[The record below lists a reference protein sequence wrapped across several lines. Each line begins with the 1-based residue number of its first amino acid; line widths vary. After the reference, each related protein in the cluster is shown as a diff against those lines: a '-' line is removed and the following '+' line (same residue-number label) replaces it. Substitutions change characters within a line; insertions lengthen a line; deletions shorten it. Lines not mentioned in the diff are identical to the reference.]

1 MPTHGDTSWQGRRV
15 LLGVSGGIAAYKVA
29 HLVRLFKKR
38 GADVQVLMT
47 RGAERFISK
56 LTLGTLSERE
66 VYVDIFPGR
75 SEQPTDETGHMT
87 ETGAASEEMA
97 SGEMGASHAA
107 KATGS
112 GGGWTKHIEL
122 GLWADIFIVAPAT
135 AQTIAKLAHGFSD
148 NMLTATVLAARC
160 PLLVC
165 PAMDRDMYAHP
176 SVEENLG
183 RLRSFGHNVMDAPSG
198 SLASGLEGPGRLP
211 EPEDILARAANVIAD
226 SRRDAEKDTRG
237 AAQGTGNAR
246 AAAAAQRARSDARN
260 APGNGKKAGPLAGK
274 RVLVTAGPT
283 REKIDPVRF
292 ISNSSTGTMGF
303 ALADAAARRG
313 ADVTLVAGPTALRT
327 PEGVS
332 RIDVTTAE
340 QMHRAVHDRADADI
354 VLMAAAVADYTPSA
368 PSEQKTKKKKG
379 DWKIRLKRTTDIL
392 GELGASRREGQ
403 VLVGFALETNDALK
417 NARAKLDAKNLDWI
431 VLNDASE
438 EGAGFGPETNR
449 VTLLSKDG
457 SEESLPLMS
466 KPEVASAII
475 EKILTTKH
483 TVRD

>member
-1 MPTHGDTSWQGRRV
+1 MQTQGDTSWQDRRV

-47 RGAERFISK
+47 RGAQRFISQ

-66 VYVDIFPGR
+66 VYVDIFPDR
-75 SEQPTDETGHMT
+75 SEQETDQSGPGTETKGGG
-87 ETGAASEEMA
+87 ETGASDETRTSSAA
-97 SGEMGASHAA
+97 GAA
-107 KATGS
+107 GS

-122 GLWADIFIVAPAT
+122 GLWADIFIIAPAT
-135 AQTIAKLAHGFSD
+135 AQTIAKMAHGFSD

-183 RLRSFGHNVMDAPSG
+183 RLRSYGHDVLDAPSG

-211 EPEDILARAANVIAD
+211 EPEEILERAATIIVQHAPD
-226 SRRDAEKDTRG
+226 DATE
-237 AAQGTGNAR
+237 
-246 AAAAAQRARSDARN
+246 
-260 APGNGKKAGPLAGK
+260 AGPLAGR

-303 ALADAAARRG
+303 SLADAAARRG

-332 RIDVTTAE
+332 RLDVTTAE
-340 QMHRAVHDRADADI
+340 EMYRAVHDHADADI

-368 PSEQKTKKKKG
+368 PSEQKTKKRKG
-379 DWKIRLKRTTDIL
+379 DWKIRLQRTTDIL
-392 GELGASRREGQ
+392 GELGRSKRDGQ

-417 NARAKLDAKNLDWI
+417 NARAKLDAKNLDWV
-431 VLNDASE
+431 VLNDASH

-457 SEESLPLMS
+457 SEESLPLMP
-466 KPEVASAII
+466 KPDVAAAII
-475 EKILTTKH
+475 EKILTTKD
-483 TVRD
+483 TVHD